1 MREFYRNEKDKD
13 DPDWGGGGGGGG
25 GGSGGYIIS
34 GWGGGDGE
42 DPVSPVVPVGQIT
55 PDVSLL
61 RCSASGRLMVDNT
74 GMLITCQQLCKAPP
88 AMLIYLK
95 EHERVDRHAS
105 CIQCNLIYTQLN
117 PLLNYP
123 EKTLT
128 YELWPRDHF
137 VDADYEEKPM
147 YQGTFPL
154 PDPGER
160 LTVNIKWQNGHWDI
174 AEFSEMKIV
183 LFGYSTGWN
192 SFSLKSW
199 RKVADITVD
208 QYRHIFVNNIS
219 AKLQGNKI

>member
-13 DPDWGGGGGGGG
+13 NPDWSVDGGGGGF
-25 GGSGGYIIS
+25 IIPE
-34 GWGGGDGE
+34 WGGGDGE
-42 DPVSPVVPVGQIT
+42 NPVEPVDPVGPGGQIT
-55 PDVSLL
+55 PDFSLL
-61 RCSASGRLMVDNT
+61 RCSASGRLMLDNT

-95 EHERVDRHAS
+95 ERDHADQHAD
-105 CIQCNLIYTQLN
+105 CIQCNLIYTKLN

-128 YELWPRDHF
+128 YDLWPRDHF

-160 LTVNIKWQNGHWDI
+160 LTVNIKWQSGHWDI

-183 LFGYSTGWN
+183 LFGHSTGWN
-192 SFSLKSW
+192 AFPLTSW

-219 AKLQGNKI
+219 AKLQGNKE